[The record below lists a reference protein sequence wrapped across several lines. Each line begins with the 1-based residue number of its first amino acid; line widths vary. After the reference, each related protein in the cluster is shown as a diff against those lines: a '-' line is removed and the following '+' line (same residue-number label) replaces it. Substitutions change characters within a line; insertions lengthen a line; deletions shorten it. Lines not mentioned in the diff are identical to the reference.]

1 MTSKP
6 HFPPSPNPRTWL
18 ITAATSPIGI
28 SIARAALAHGDSVV
42 AGIGY
47 GELEIDANDSG
58 GAERGEEF
66 REFMTEEVVREG
78 WGERIREVG
87 LDGRCEGPPII
98 EECLRREGDGRLMYE
113 MCV

>member
-6 HFPPSPNPRTWL
+6 HFPPSPHPRTWL
-18 ITAATSPIGI
+18 LTSATSPIGI

-47 GELEIDANDSG
+47 GELEGDDAG
-58 GAERGEEF
+58 ERGEEF
-66 REFMTEEVVREG
+66 REFVTDECAREG

-87 LDGRCEGPPII
+87 LDGRCEGPIASTKRG
-98 EECLRREGDGRLMYE
+98 E
-113 MCV
+113 